1 LLLAV
6 KQYNTALLP
15 YSYHEENQGCK
26 DTLLYLVHNVHRR
39 NQ

>member
-1 LLLAV
+1 MLLAI
-6 KQYNTALLP
+6 KQCCITLLP